1 MRTICKQYKN
11 NIRTAVSD
19 PSRVGF
25 GWGWEFFCGGAQY
38 LSGKAV
44 MESGYEEEKNH
55 RTDSVA
61 AGGKRGLH
69 GLRQQCEHA
78 QALAQ
83 PLRLP
88 VFLVMSQEL

>member
-1 MRTICKQYKN
+1 MIKKTFFDNVFYGRGH
-11 NIRTAVSD
+11 NIWSGAAVLGLD
-19 PSRVGF
+19 
-25 GWGWEFFCGGAQY
+25 
-38 LSGKAV
+38 
-44 MESGYEEEKNH
+44 YEKEKNH

-61 AGGKRGLH
+61 AGGGRGLH

-88 VFLVMSQEL
+88 VFLVKSYEL

>member
-1 MRTICKQYKN
+1 MA
-11 NIRTAVSD
+11 NIR
-19 PSRVGF
+19 
-25 GWGWEFFCGGAQY
+25 FFLDMIKKLFFDNVFYGRGHNIWSGAA
-38 LSGKAV
+38 LLGLD
-44 MESGYEEEKNH
+44 YEEEKNH
-55 RTDSVA
+55 WTDCAA

-88 VFLVMSQEL
+88 VFLVKS